1 MKSNSI
7 PVEIYLPEMSDAAA
21 VEVREFLHNLLLFF
35 SSHYHTQIHR
45 YYAEHDFNNLTQPR
59 FFADPPDFDEE
70 PF

>member
-1 MKSNSI
+1 MKSDST

-35 SSHYHTQIHR
+35 SSHYHAQILR
-45 YYAEHDFNNLTQPR
+45 YYEEHDFNNLAQPK
-59 FFADPPDFDEE
+59 FFADPPNFVEE

>member
-1 MKSNSI
+1 MKSDST

-35 SSHYHTQIHR
+35 SSNYHAQIHR
-45 YYAEHDFNNLTQPR
+45 YYEENDFNNLAQPR